1 MRYVK
6 TITSRG
12 RSVVRA
18 AALFAALSLVGTSCS
33 FSPLSNSF
41 DTPEALVQAVLDAL
55 EKEDRDAL
63 WALMVTREEH
73 EDLLWE
79 QLPESNHL
87 PFDYAR
93 QLNERNSNKGIGQAI
108 SRYGG
113 NEFELISIE
122 FTDPPEQYEGF
133 TLYFGTV
140 LTVRRASDG
149 EEGTLP
155 ILDVVLE
162 YDGRWKL
169 MNYND

>member
-1 MRYVK
+1 MGYAK
-6 TITSRG
+6 LITSRG
-12 RSVVRA
+12 RSLALA
-18 AALFAALSLVGTSCS
+18 AAFFAALPLVGTSCAR
-33 FSPLSNSF
+33 SPLSNSF
-41 DTPEALVQAVLDAL
+41 ENPEALAQAVLDAL
-55 EKEDRDAL
+55 QREDRDAL
-63 WALMVTREEH
+63 RALMVTREEH
-73 EDLLWE
+73 ENLLWE

-122 FTDPPEQYEGF
+122 FTGPPEQYGGF
-133 TLYFGTV
+133 TLHFGTV
-140 LTVRRASDG
+140 LTVRRVSDG

-155 ILDVVLE
+155 ILEVILE

-169 MNYND
+169 MNYDE